1 MRNKYLEFGTIP
13 SNFDVDVVFEN
24 LNGNKTLK
32 KNIKDGAVYLISL
45 LTKNNYNELSFDN
58 SYRRL
63 NESILSDVIGRGKDD
78 KRLITIINFLLKN
91 NVIETT
97 PYRIGRYS
105 KGYRLKEEFNIGHY
119 KWVEFS
125 ERIKKKLLENTKRIR
140 SMTGDTQTIDFDQ
153 SYLYDQFKSND
164 LTVEYHAAIK
174 FIKELGHILLKKA
187 LDITDKKNQDFT
199 LESLLHYLG
208 KMDNILIDLREK
220 HYSLSISY
228 SNRRF
233 NSNLTSLPKILRQ
246 FLKINKEKVGEV
258 DISSCQPYILSSI
271 LNDKF
276 LESENGGYNIAT
288 IYPQLSDEFIKKKC
302 VMKND
307 LKKGMN
313 YLLGVSLS
321 DINRDE
327 LMDFIKFDFRND
339 FYQSIIKI
347 GNEKIPNNAQL
358 QIVDK
363 KGRDYVKKNM
373 MNVFFEK
380 NEVIR
385 NDNPVIIILN
395 EVFPSLSY
403 FIENF
408 NLLYNNRQFAL
419 LLQRTE
425 AYLMLNNVCKNLSEK
440 HPKIPFFTIHD
451 SIITTVSY
459 LTVVEEIM
467 TETITNITGK
477 SVNVKKKEIKESNPV
492 EWVDEK
498 WNKIQIKSEEKYAK
512 MKPKFLYHNI
522 NKGIELLKTG
532 DQTQDAL
539 IQKFYKNIS

>member
-24 LNGNKTLK
+24 LNVNKTLK

-358 QIVDK
+358 QIVAK

-477 SVNVKKKEIKESNPV
+477 SVNVKKKKEIKDWTIWEC
-492 EWVDEK
+492 
-498 WNKIQIKSEEKYAK
+498 Q
-512 MKPKFLYHNI
+512 
-522 NKGIELLKTG
+522 
-532 DQTQDAL
+532 
-539 IQKFYKNIS
+539 